1 MPSCNLRYRS
11 YVVMMK
17 KQTKKLMLEHEAVR
31 TLSVDRTRHAR
42 GGDGNAAPADAYLV
56 MYDYDGKP
64 VSRYH

>member
-1 MPSCNLRYRS
+1 
-11 YVVMMK
+11 MMK